1 MVIRPMRRS
10 DGPAVRGG
18 FLSLSP
24 TSLQQRFFSPIQQV
38 PIELLDQ
45 LTVVDPSTRLV
56 LLAFDG
62 PRLLGGARAMRL
74 DATTADLSVTVG
86 DPFQG
91 RGVGSALL
99 AAIREAAAAWG
110 VERLTGHVLM
120 DNEPAKRMLRR
131 AGARLAFD
139 EPGVLRFELG
149 VVVSRGD
156 GQLHPVGGGEARLP
170 RAG

>member
-1 MVIRPMRRS
+1 MVIRPMRAS
-10 DGPAVRGG
+10 DGTAMRAG

-24 TSLQQRFFSPIQQV
+24 ASLQQRFFSPIQQV
-38 PIELLDQ
+38 PVELLDQ
-45 LTVVDPSTRLV
+45 LTVVDPATRLV

-62 PRLLGGARAMRL
+62 PQLLGGARAMRL
-74 DATTADLSVTVG
+74 DAATADLAVTVG
-86 DPFQG
+86 DAHQG

-99 AAIREAAAAWG
+99 AELRTAAAAWG
-110 VERLTGHVLM
+110 VDRLIGHVRM

-131 AGARLAFD
+131 AGARLTFD

-149 VVVSRGD
+149 VGLR
-156 GQLHPVGGGEARLP
+156 HGEDRLP